1 MKLVVIFLLGLQL
14 LAAETFPVIHKETA
28 WRNGKGTIEITDN
41 GIVFTAK
48 KQKNSRKWG
57 WLDIQYFDRISE
69 TEFNILTYKDQKR
82 YLGRDRSYRFVI
94 TKGKLTDA
102 LFERI
107 SRRLGRP
114 VTNRV
119 VREPAKILYRVP
131 VKHLHTF
138 GGCEG
143 TLEFT
148 RDAIYYVTDYKK
160 DARQWL
166 LDRDVNSVWSMN
178 SYQLEVHAYD
188 NNRRAFSRTRV
199 YNFELKKPLNQ
210 QFFRKLKL
218 QLYKLETVHLR
229 AETGAGNHWGSQ

>member
-1 MKLVVIFLLGLQL
+1 MRSAILFLIAAQFLS
-14 LAAETFPVIHKETA
+14 AETFPVIHRKTA
-28 WRNGKGTIEITDN
+28 WRDGKGTVEITDG

-48 KQKNSRKWG
+48 KQKNSRKWS

-69 TEFNILTYKDQKR
+69 TEFNILTYEDQKR

-94 TKGKLTDA
+94 TDGKLTDA

-107 SRRLGRP
+107 SRHLGRP

-119 VREPAKILYRVP
+119 VREPAKVLYRVP

-148 RDAIYYVTDYKK
+148 RDAIYYVTAHKK

-166 LDRDVNSVWSMN
+166 LARDVNSVWSMN
-178 SYQLEVHAYD
+178 PYQLALHVYD
-188 NNRRAFSRTRV
+188 NNRREFSRTRV
-199 YNFELKKPLNQ
+199 YQFDLKRPLDAAFYRELKLKMYQLQTTHLPL
-210 QFFRKLKL
+210 
-218 QLYKLETVHLR
+218 
-229 AETGAGNHWGSQ
+229 AGSGARQGE